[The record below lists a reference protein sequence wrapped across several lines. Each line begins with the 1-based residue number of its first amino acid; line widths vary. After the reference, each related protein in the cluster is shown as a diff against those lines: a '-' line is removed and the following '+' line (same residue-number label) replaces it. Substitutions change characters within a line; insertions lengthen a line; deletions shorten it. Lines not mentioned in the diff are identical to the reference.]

1 MENTFRRDLP
11 NCCLHNCKLC
21 PSFLQGLVSDYFRS
35 RLQGH
40 EFNRSIYKVLK
51 LWHIIGHKEFWPLP
65 SRLFTIFTSKTCGS
79 HSSATRLI
87 STLHAWKSMRL
98 DTPGD
103 SYVRLGF
110 NCGRTTSNLFAL
122 GASMTLIGLLPPLC
136 ENGNMLVDGGYSEC
150 YTHFDRTPI

>member
-1 MENTFRRDLP
+1 
-11 NCCLHNCKLC
+11 
-21 PSFLQGLVSDYFRS
+21 
-35 RLQGH
+35 
-40 EFNRSIYKVLK
+40 
-51 LWHIIGHKEFWPLP
+51 
-65 SRLFTIFTSKTCGS
+65 
-79 HSSATRLI
+79 
-87 STLHAWKSMRL
+87 MRL

-150 YTHFDRTPI
+150 YTHFDRTPILTTFKSIICR